1 MKRRQ
6 AIELIKRTH
15 YGGLV
20 PVDASHSDREVNLLL
35 NMGMAIAAQRAYMG
49 NIQVDNEEFIGDAF
63 YITLTGLTIES
74 DNSVELAYTPISAKI
89 GVAISNI
96 KVSGLEKQPMPISSQ
111 EIFLWDE
118 LPVEKGRIGYHI
130 NGSKLQFLS
139 KIPLTGKTMSA
150 RLVGTPDLN
159 NLDEELNIPAD
170 TIPFAIDYAVGL
182 LDKRRQE
189 DLASRTGKE

>member
-1 MKRRQ
+1 MTRKQ
-6 AIELIKRTH
+6 AVELIKRTH

-20 PVDASHSDREVNLLL
+20 PVDASHSDRETNIML
-35 NMGMAIAAQRAYMG
+35 NMGIAVAAQRAYVG

-63 YITLTGLTIES
+63 YVTLSNLSIGS

-89 GVAISNI
+89 GVSISNI
-96 KVSGLEKQPMPISSQ
+96 KVFGLEKQPIPLSSN

-118 LPVEKGRIGYHI
+118 LPVEKGRVGYHI

-139 KIPLTGKTMSA
+139 KIPLNGKTMSV
-150 RLVGTPDLN
+150 RLIGLPDVN
-159 NLDEELNIPAD
+159 NLDEELNVPAD
-170 TIPFAIDYAVGL
+170 TIAFAVEYAVNL

-189 DLASRTGKE
+189 ESASRIGKE